1 MKKCNIGVIG
11 LGRLGYQHALNVT
24 KTTGA
29 VLAAVADGFPAA
41 LERAVNDF
49 DVKGYADYKEMIVS
63 PDIDAIV
70 VATPTQTH
78 FPILMDCIATGKP
91 IYFHD
96 CQRDPNGPPPAYV
109 PQSGGLFVDMA
120 IHDLDVARWMMGS
133 EITELYATG
142 AVLKHEY
149 LKELNDID
157 DGQILLKF
165 ENGAIGMIEISRN
178 ANNVHDTRTE
188 VIGLEKSVFTGQEQM
203 TPYKVIGDEEI
214 TYDMSNWCLGRFK
227 DAYLDEMEAFVSN
240 VLNGKPSEVTAY
252 DGKMGIK
259 LALAA
264 TESFRTGK
272 WVKIQ

>member
-78 FPILMDCIATGKP
+78 FPILMDCIATGKPIFCEKPLTFTTEEAEKIEAAVAETGIYLQVGFMRRYDPGHVAAKKMISEGKCGKP

-178 ANNVHDTRTE
+178 ANNVYDTRTE

-203 TPYKVIGDEEI
+203 TPYKVIGDE
-214 TYDMSNWCLGRFK
+214 
-227 DAYLDEMEAFVSN
+227 
-240 VLNGKPSEVTAY
+240 
-252 DGKMGIK
+252 
-259 LALAA
+259 
-264 TESFRTGK
+264 
-272 WVKIQ
+272 